1 MNAFRVYGVEHKDRL
16 KRYYEQNREQINE
29 RHKKYYENN
38 KTNILDIR
46 KQKLTCDCGCVIRR
60 GDMARH
66 KRSKKHQELINNK

>member
-16 KRYYEQNREQINE
+16 KA
-29 RHKKYYENN
+29 YYENHKDEFAERHRQYYAIN